1 MSASGG
7 LIDMCSTCSHVEHM
21 SKMIQIR
28 HVPDRLHRRLKAR
41 AAAAGMPLSDY
52 LRREL
57 RARRPVIVVDASA
70 VIDLLLRTPAGRQVE
85 ARLFDRPAP
94 LHAPH
99 LLDVEVAQV
108 LRRFVARGEVT
119 AERGAASLRLLDA
132 FPLRRHPHA
141 PLLTRMWAL

>member
-1 MSASGG
+1 
-7 LIDMCSTCSHVEHM
+7 
-21 SKMIQIR
+21 
-28 HVPDRLHRRLKAR
+28 
-41 AAAAGMPLSDY
+41 
-52 LRREL
+52 
-57 RARRPVIVVDASA
+57 VIVVDASA

-119 AERGAASLRLLDA
+119 PERGAASLRLLDA

-141 PLLTRMWAL
+141 PLLARMWALRSNLTAYDAAYVALAEALGAVLVTRDTRLGRVPGLRVTVEVLG